1 MAEKKAYAYRDKP
14 EILDRLFG
22 TIGLALIVFMMASLA
37 FFILGR
43 FFLSSKWTVAHWLLF
58 WEVLATVLISRMFL
72 IDDLKKV
79 AGRYSF
85 VFGMVIWVPFALI
98 GGAILGIV
106 TVLMIF
112 VGWFTY
118 KITWDVTDLGEREED
133 EDGLLASVGLK
144 KELNPGNKKVS
155 ESWGDTREESTEF
168 NYEAE
173 EVLAELKDQKPKKA
187 KGGKGRGIWV
197 LYFLFGSIPVFGFGG
212 STQNSD
218 DPNLGKYFLLCL
230 CIYLAS
236 CISLLMTTSFL
247 TIRSDLR
254 RRNLSMPMFTA
265 GFWLLSGLFLLISCF
280 VFASLLPRPQGFLDP
295 IAFVLSKGQDKDQD
309 ASNYAK
315 SSEKSGKGE
324 GNLGEKEGDKGSPKD
339 GNQKAGKSAEDKE
352 SKGASKDSG
361 KGGSDSGKGGS
372 DSGKGGSDS
381 GGKGGGSSKEG
392 SQKSDQAKNNESKSD
407 IRKNDGNQKSSATPN
422 QGPPSSPPPSF
433 NIPGLDKMMAALEV
447 ILKVVFAVGT
457 FLFVLYVVVYKL
469 SYSFGWADDLLD
481 WFRNLFDWMDRS
493 KKKKKQ
499 EDVANAT
506 IADETLPF
514 EEFDNPFDRKDWQKS
529 SLRELTGYTWKAL
542 LAWCKSQN
550 IRIPKGCT
558 PSELEELI
566 SNEMPRIEPAY
577 YAFQQVLLNVQ
588 YSNNNNDP
596 KGIATTQN
604 LWRHMNGESNTAV
617 VKD

>member
-14 EILDRLFG
+14 EVLDQLVG
-22 TIGLALIVFMMASLA
+22 TIGLVLIVFLMVSLT
-37 FFILGR
+37 FFILAR
-43 FFLSSKWTVAHWLLF
+43 FSLSSKWTSSHWLLF
-58 WEVLATVLISRMFL
+58 WEVFATVLISRMFL

-85 VFGMVIWVPFALI
+85 VFGMVIWVPFALL
-98 GGAILGIV
+98 GEVEILGIV
-106 TVLMIF
+106 TALMIF

-168 NYEAE
+168 NHEAE
-173 EVLAELKDQKPKKA
+173 EVLAELAKEKPKKV
-187 KGGKGRGIWV
+187 KGGKGRGVWV
-197 LYFLFGSIPVFGFGG
+197 LYFLFGSIPVFGLGG
-212 STQNSD
+212 STQNST
-218 DPNLGKYFLLCL
+218 DPNLGKYFLVCL

-236 CISLLMTTSFL
+236 CISLLMSTSFL

-254 RRNLSMPMFTA
+254 RRNLSMPLFTA
-265 GFWLLSGLFLLISCF
+265 GAWLFSGLFLLISCF
-280 VFASLLPRPQGFLDP
+280 VFASMLPRPQGFLDP
-295 IAFVLSKGQDKDQD
+295 IALVLSKGQDKDQDKDQD

-324 GNLGEKEGDKGSPKD
+324 GKPGEKEGDKGSPKD
-339 GNQKAGKSAEDKE
+339 GNQKAGKPAEDKE
-352 SKGASKDSG
+352 NKGASKESG
-361 KGGSDSGKGGS
+361 KGSGDSGEK
-372 DSGKGGSDS
+372 
-381 GGKGGGSSKEG
+381 GSSKEG
-392 SQKSDQAKNNESKSD
+392 YQKSDQAKNNESKSD
-407 IRKNDGNQKSSATPN
+407 SRKNDGNQKSNSTPN
-422 QGPPSSPPPSF
+422 QETPPSPAPSF

-499 EDVANAT
+499 EDVADAS

-514 EEFDNPFDRKDWQKS
+514 EEFDNPFDRKDWQKA

-550 IRIPKGCT
+550 INIPRGCT
-558 PSELEELI
+558 PSELEEII

-588 YSNNNNDP
+588 YSNNNDDP
-596 KGIATTQN
+596 KGVATTQK
-604 LWRHMNGESNTAV
+604 LWRHMNGESDSAL

>member
-14 EILDRLFG
+14 EVLDQLVS
-22 TIGLALIVFMMASLA
+22 TIGLVLIVFLMVSLS

-43 FFLSSKWTVAHWLLF
+43 FSLSSKWTVAHWLLF

-85 VFGMVIWVPFALI
+85 VFGMVIWVPFALL
-98 GGAILGIV
+98 GEVEILGIV
-106 TVLMIF
+106 TALMIF

-133 EDGLLASVGLK
+133 EDGLLASVGFK

-173 EVLAELKDQKPKKA
+173 EVLAELAKEKPKKV
-187 KGGKGRGIWV
+187 KGGKGRGVWV
-197 LYFLFGSIPVFGFGG
+197 LYFLFGSIPVFGLGG
-212 STQNSD
+212 STQNST
-218 DPNLGKYFLLCL
+218 DPNLGKYFLVCL

-236 CISLLMTTSFL
+236 CISLLMSTSFL

-254 RRNLSMPMFTA
+254 RRNLSMPLFTA
-265 GFWLLSGLFLLISCF
+265 GFWLFSGLFLLISCF

-295 IAFVLSKGQDKDQD
+295 IALVLSKGQDKDKD

-315 SSEKSGKGE
+315 SSEESGKGD
-324 GNLGEKEGDKGSPKD
+324 GKPGEKEGDKGSPKD
-339 GNQKAGKSAEDKE
+339 GNQKAGKPAEDKE
-352 SKGASKDSG
+352 NKGASKESG
-361 KGGSDSGKGGS
+361 KGGSDSGEK
-372 DSGKGGSDS
+372 
-381 GGKGGGSSKEG
+381 GSSKEG
-392 SQKSDQAKNNESKSD
+392 PQKSDQAKNNESKSD
-407 IRKNDGNQKSSATPN
+407 TRKNDGNLKSNSTPN
-422 QGPPSSPPPSF
+422 QETPPSPPPSF
-433 NIPGLDKMMAALEV
+433 NIPGLDKIMAALEV

-499 EDVANAT
+499 EDVADASIT
-506 IADETLPF
+506 DETLPF

-550 IRIPKGCT
+550 INIPRGCT
-558 PSELEELI
+558 PSELEEII

-588 YSNNNNDP
+588 YSNNNDDP
-596 KGIATTQN
+596 KGVATTQN
-604 LWRHMNGESNTAV
+604 LWRHMNGESNSAI

>member
-14 EILDRLFG
+14 EVLDQLVS
-22 TIGLALIVFMMASLA
+22 TIGLVLIVFLMVSLT
-37 FFILGR
+37 FFILAR
-43 FFLSSKWTVAHWLLF
+43 FFLSSKWTSSHWLLF
-58 WEVLATVLISRMFL
+58 WEVLATVLVSRMFL

-79 AGRYSF
+79 VGGYSF
-85 VFGMVIWVPFALI
+85 VLGMVIWVPFVFM
-98 GGAILGIV
+98 GGEILGIV
-106 TVLMIF
+106 TALMIF

-173 EVLAELKDQKPKKA
+173 EVLAELAKEKPKKV
-187 KGGKGRGIWV
+187 KGGKGRGVWV
-197 LYFLFGSIPVFGFGG
+197 LYFLFGSIPVFGLGG
-212 STQNSD
+212 STQNST
-218 DPNLGKYFLLCL
+218 DPNLGKYFLVCL

-236 CISLLMTTSFL
+236 CISLLMSTSFL

-254 RRNLSMPMFTA
+254 RRNLSMPLFTA
-265 GFWLLSGLFLLISCF
+265 GAWLFSGLFLLISCF

-295 IAFVLSKGQDKDQD
+295 IALVLSKGQDKDQD

-324 GNLGEKEGDKGSPKD
+324 GKQGEKEGDKGSPKD
-339 GNQKAGKSAEDKE
+339 GNQKAGKPAEDKE
-352 SKGASKDSG
+352 NKGASKESG
-361 KGGSDSGKGGS
+361 KGGGDSGEK
-372 DSGKGGSDS
+372 
-381 GGKGGGSSKEG
+381 GSSKEG

-407 IRKNDGNQKSSATPN
+407 SRKNDGNQKSSATPN
-422 QGPPSSPPPSF
+422 QEAPPLPPPSF

-447 ILKVVFAVGT
+447 ILKVVFTVGT

-499 EDVANAT
+499 EDVADAS

-514 EEFDNPFDRKDWQKS
+514 EEFDNPFDRKDWQKA

-550 IRIPKGCT
+550 INIPRGCT
-558 PSELEELI
+558 PSELEEII
-566 SNEMPRIEPAY
+566 SNEMPRIEPTY

-588 YSNNNNDP
+588 YSNNNDDP
-596 KGIATTQN
+596 KGVATTQK
-604 LWRHMNGESNTAV
+604 LWRHMNGESDSAL

>member
-22 TIGLALIVFMMASLA
+22 TIGLVLICTLMVSLS

-43 FFLSSKWTVAHWLLF
+43 ISLSSKWTSLHWLLF
-58 WEVLATVLISRMFL
+58 WDVFATVLVSRMFL

-85 VFGMVIWVPFALI
+85 VVGMLIWFSLSYFGAEGNPIS
-98 GGAILGIV
+98 

-112 VGWFTY
+112 IGWFTY

-144 KELNPGNKKVS
+144 KELNPGNKKAS

-265 GFWLLSGLFLLISCF
+265 GFWLFSGLFLLISCF

-295 IAFVLSKGQDKDQD
+295 IALVLSKNQDKDQD

-315 SSEKSGKGE
+315 SSEKSGKGK
-324 GNLGEKEGDKGSPKD
+324 GNPGEKEGDKGSPKD
-339 GNQKAGKSAEDKE
+339 GNQKASKSAEDKE

-361 KGGSDSGKGGS
+361 KGGSDSGE
-372 DSGKGGSDS
+372 
-381 GGKGGGSSKEG
+381 KGGGSSKDG

-407 IRKNDGNQKSSATPN
+407 TQKNDGNQKSSATAN

-469 SYSFGWADDLLD
+469 SYSFGWAEDLLD

-499 EDVANAT
+499 EDVADAT

-617 VKD
+617 IKD

>member
-14 EILDRLFG
+14 EVLDQLVS
-22 TIGLALIVFMMASLA
+22 TIGLVLIVFLMVSLT
-37 FFILGR
+37 FFILAR
-43 FFLSSKWTVAHWLLF
+43 FSLSSKWTSSHWLLF
-58 WEVLATVLISRMFL
+58 WEVVATVLVSRMFL
-72 IDDLKKV
+72 IDDLKRV
-79 AGRYSF
+79 VGGYSF
-85 VFGMVIWVPFALI
+85 VLGMVIWVPFALI
-98 GGAILGIV
+98 GEVQILGIV
-106 TVLMIF
+106 TILMIF

-173 EVLAELKDQKPKKA
+173 EVLAELATEKPKKV
-187 KGGKGRGIWV
+187 KGGKGRGVWV
-197 LYFLFGSIPVFGFGG
+197 LYFLFGSIPIFGLGG
-212 STQNSD
+212 STQNST
-218 DPNLGKYFLLCL
+218 DPNLGKYFLICL

-236 CISLLMTTSFL
+236 CISLLMSTSFL

-254 RRNLSMPMFTA
+254 RRNLSMPLFTA
-265 GFWLLSGLFLLISCF
+265 GFWLFSGLFLLISCF

-295 IAFVLSKGQDKDQD
+295 IALVLSKGQDKDQD
-309 ASNYAK
+309 ASSYAK

-324 GNLGEKEGDKGSPKD
+324 ENPGEKEGNKGSPKD
-339 GNQKAGKSAEDKE
+339 GNQKAVKSAEDKE
-352 SKGASKDSG
+352 NKGVSKESE
-361 KGGSDSGKGGS
+361 KGGSDSGEK
-372 DSGKGGSDS
+372 
-381 GGKGGGSSKEG
+381 GSSKAG
-392 SQKSDQAKNNESKSD
+392 AQKSAQAKNNESKSD
-407 IRKNDGNQKSSATPN
+407 ANKSGGNQKSNSTPN
-422 QGPPSSPPPSF
+422 QETPASPPPSF
-433 NIPGLDKMMAALEV
+433 NIPGLDKLMAALEV

-469 SYSFGWADDLLD
+469 SFSFGWADDLLD
-481 WFRNLFDWMDRS
+481 WFRNLFDWLDRS

-499 EDVANAT
+499 EVIADASF
-506 IADETLPF
+506 ADETLPF

-529 SLRELTGYTWKAL
+529 NLRELTGYTWKAL

-550 IRIPKGCT
+550 ISIPRGCT
-558 PSELEELI
+558 PSELEEII

-588 YSNNNNDP
+588 YSNNNDDP

-604 LWRHMNGESNTAV
+604 LWRHMNGELNSAI

>member
-1 MAEKKAYAYRDKP
+1 MAEKKAYAYRDKL
-14 EILDRLFG
+14 EVLDQLVG
-22 TIGLALIVFMMASLA
+22 TIGLVLIVFLMVSLT
-37 FFILGR
+37 
-43 FFLSSKWTVAHWLLF
+43 FFLLARFSLSSEWTSSHWILF
-58 WEVLATVLISRMFL
+58 WEVLATVLVSRMFL
-72 IDDLKKV
+72 IDDLKEV
-79 AGRYSF
+79 VGGYSF
-85 VFGMVIWVPFALI
+85 VLGMVIWVPFSLM
-98 GGAILGIV
+98 GGEILGIV

-173 EVLAELKDQKPKKA
+173 EVLAELATKKPKKV
-187 KGGKGRGIWV
+187 KGGKGRGVWV
-197 LYFLFGSIPVFGFGG
+197 LYFLFGSIPVFGLGG
-212 STQNSD
+212 STQNST
-218 DPNLGKYFLLCL
+218 DPNLGKYFLVCL

-236 CISLLMTTSFL
+236 CISLLMSTSFL

-254 RRNLSMPMFTA
+254 RRNLSMPLFTA
-265 GFWLLSGLFLLISCF
+265 GFWLFSGLFLLISCF

-295 IAFVLSKGQDKDQD
+295 IALVLSKGQDKDQD

-315 SSEKSGKGE
+315 SSEKSGKGD
-324 GNLGEKEGDKGSPKD
+324 GNPGEKEGDKGSPKD
-339 GNQKAGKSAEDKE
+339 GNQKAGKPTEDKDN
-352 SKGASKDSG
+352 KGASKESG
-361 KGGSDSGKGGS
+361 KGESDSGE
-372 DSGKGGSDS
+372 
-381 GGKGGGSSKEG
+381 KGGGSSKEG
-392 SQKSDQAKNNESKSD
+392 AQKSGQSKNNKGKSD
-407 IRKNDGNQKSSATPN
+407 TRKSDGNQKSNSTSN
-422 QGPPSSPPPSF
+422 QEPPASPPSSF

-469 SYSFGWADDLLD
+469 SFSFGWADNLLD
-481 WFRNLFDWMDRS
+481 WFRNLFDWLDRS

-499 EDVANAT
+499 EDIAEASV
-506 IADETLPF
+506 ADETLPF
-514 EEFDNPFDRKDWQKS
+514 ENFDNPFDRKDWQKS

-550 IRIPKGCT
+550 ISIPRGCT
-558 PSELEELI
+558 PSELEEII

-588 YSNNNNDP
+588 YSNNNDDP
-596 KGIATTQN
+596 KGVATTQN
-604 LWRHMNGESNTAV
+604 LWHHMNGESNAAAG
-617 VKD
+617 KD

>member
-14 EILDRLFG
+14 EVLDQLVG
-22 TIGLALIVFMMASLA
+22 TIGLVLIVFLMVSLT
-37 FFILGR
+37 FFILAR
-43 FFLSSKWTVAHWLLF
+43 FFLSSKWTSSHWLLF
-58 WEVLATVLISRMFL
+58 WEVLATVLVSRMFL

-79 AGRYSF
+79 VGGYSF
-85 VFGMVIWVPFALI
+85 VLGMVIWVPFVFM
-98 GGAILGIV
+98 GGEILGIV
-106 TVLMIF
+106 TALMIF

-173 EVLAELKDQKPKKA
+173 EVLAELAKEKPKKV
-187 KGGKGRGIWV
+187 KGGKGRGVWV
-197 LYFLFGSIPVFGFGG
+197 LYFLFGSIPVFGLGG
-212 STQNSD
+212 STQNST
-218 DPNLGKYFLLCL
+218 DPNLGKYFLVCL

-236 CISLLMTTSFL
+236 CISLLMSTSFL

-254 RRNLSMPMFTA
+254 RRNLSMPLFTA
-265 GFWLLSGLFLLISCF
+265 GAWLFSGLFLLISCF

-295 IAFVLSKGQDKDQD
+295 IALVLSKGQDKDQD

-324 GNLGEKEGDKGSPKD
+324 GKQGEKEGDKGSPKD
-339 GNQKAGKSAEDKE
+339 GNQKAGKPAEDKE
-352 SKGASKDSG
+352 NKGASKESG
-361 KGGSDSGKGGS
+361 KGGGDSGEK
-372 DSGKGGSDS
+372 
-381 GGKGGGSSKEG
+381 GSSKEG

-407 IRKNDGNQKSSATPN
+407 SRKNDGNQKSSATPN
-422 QGPPSSPPPSF
+422 QEAPPSPPPSF

-447 ILKVVFAVGT
+447 ILKVVFTVGT

-499 EDVANAT
+499 EDVADAS

-514 EEFDNPFDRKDWQKS
+514 EEFDNPFDRKDWQKA

-550 IRIPKGCT
+550 INIPRGCT
-558 PSELEELI
+558 PSELEEII

-588 YSNNNNDP
+588 YSNNNDDP
-596 KGIATTQN
+596 KGVATTQK
-604 LWRHMNGESNTAV
+604 LWRHMNGESDSAL

>member
-22 TIGLALIVFMMASLA
+22 TIGLVLICTLMVSLS

-43 FFLSSKWTVAHWLLF
+43 IYLSSKWTSLHWLLF
-58 WEVLATVLISRMFL
+58 WDVFATVLVSRMFL

-85 VFGMVIWVPFALI
+85 VVGMLIWFSLSYFGAEGNPIS
-98 GGAILGIV
+98 

-112 VGWFTY
+112 IGWFTY

-187 KGGKGRGIWV
+187 KCGKGRGIWV

-265 GFWLLSGLFLLISCF
+265 GFWLFSGLFLLISCF

-295 IAFVLSKGQDKDQD
+295 IALVLSKNQDKDLN

-315 SSEKSGKGE
+315 SSEKSGKGK
-324 GNLGEKEGDKGSPKD
+324 GNPGEKEGDKGSPKD
-339 GNQKAGKSAEDKE
+339 GNQKASKSAEDKE

-361 KGGSDSGKGGS
+361 KGGSESGE
-372 DSGKGGSDS
+372 
-381 GGKGGGSSKEG
+381 KGGGSSKDG

-407 IRKNDGNQKSSATPN
+407 TQKNDGNQKSSATAN

-433 NIPGLDKMMAALEV
+433 NIPGLDKMMAVLEV
-447 ILKVVFAVGT
+447 ILKIVFAVGT

-469 SYSFGWADDLLD
+469 SYSFGWAEDLLD

-493 KKKKKQ
+493 QKKKKQ
-499 EDVANAT
+499 EDVADAT

-617 VKD
+617 IKD

>member
-14 EILDRLFG
+14 EVLDQLVG
-22 TIGLALIVFMMASLA
+22 TIGLVLIVFLMVSLT
-37 FFILGR
+37 FFILAR
-43 FFLSSKWTVAHWLLF
+43 FSLSSKWTSSHWLLF
-58 WEVLATVLISRMFL
+58 WEVFATVLISRMFL

-79 AGRYSF
+79 VGGYSF
-85 VFGMVIWVPFALI
+85 VLGMVIWVPFVFM
-98 GGAILGIV
+98 GGEILGIV
-106 TVLMIF
+106 TALMIF

-173 EVLAELKDQKPKKA
+173 EVLAELAKEKPKKV
-187 KGGKGRGIWV
+187 KGGKGRGVWV
-197 LYFLFGSIPVFGFGG
+197 LYFLFGSIPVFGLGG
-212 STQNSD
+212 STQNST
-218 DPNLGKYFLLCL
+218 DPNLGKYFLVCL

-236 CISLLMTTSFL
+236 CISLLMSTSFL

-254 RRNLSMPMFTA
+254 RRNLSMPLFTA
-265 GFWLLSGLFLLISCF
+265 GAWLFSGLFLLISCF

-295 IAFVLSKGQDKDQD
+295 IALVLSKGQDKDQD

-324 GNLGEKEGDKGSPKD
+324 GKQGEKEGDKGSPKD
-339 GNQKAGKSAEDKE
+339 GNQKAGKPAEDKE
-352 SKGASKDSG
+352 NKGASKESG
-361 KGGSDSGKGGS
+361 KGGGDSGEK
-372 DSGKGGSDS
+372 
-381 GGKGGGSSKEG
+381 GSSKEG

-407 IRKNDGNQKSSATPN
+407 SRKNDGNQKSNSTPN
-422 QGPPSSPPPSF
+422 QETPPSPPPSF

-447 ILKVVFAVGT
+447 ILKVVFTVGT

-499 EDVANAT
+499 EDVADAS

-514 EEFDNPFDRKDWQKS
+514 EEFDNPFDRKDWQKA

-550 IRIPKGCT
+550 INIPRGCT
-558 PSELEELI
+558 PSELEEII
-566 SNEMPRIEPAY
+566 SNEMPRIEPTY

-588 YSNNNNDP
+588 YSNNNDDP
-596 KGIATTQN
+596 KGVATTQK
-604 LWRHMNGESNTAV
+604 LWRHMNGESDSAL

>member
-14 EILDRLFG
+14 EVLDQLVS
-22 TIGLALIVFMMASLA
+22 TIGLVLIVFLMVSLS
-37 FFILGR
+37 FFILAR
-43 FFLSSKWTVAHWLLF
+43 FSLSSKWTVAHWLLF

-85 VFGMVIWVPFALI
+85 VFGMVIWVPFALL
-98 GGAILGIV
+98 GEVEILGIV
-106 TVLMIF
+106 TALMIF
-112 VGWFTY
+112 IGWFTY

-168 NYEAE
+168 NHEAE
-173 EVLAELKDQKPKKA
+173 EVLAELAKEKPKKV
-187 KGGKGRGIWV
+187 KGGKGRGVWV
-197 LYFLFGSIPVFGFGG
+197 LYFLFGSIPVFGLGG
-212 STQNSD
+212 STQNST
-218 DPNLGKYFLLCL
+218 DPNLGKYFLICL

-236 CISLLMTTSFL
+236 CISLLMSTSFL

-254 RRNLSMPMFTA
+254 RRNLSMPLFTA
-265 GFWLLSGLFLLISCF
+265 GAWLFSGLFLLISCF

-295 IAFVLSKGQDKDQD
+295 IALVLSKGQDKDQDKDQDQDQDQD

-315 SSEKSGKGE
+315 SSEKSGKAE
-324 GNLGEKEGDKGSPKD
+324 GKPGEKEGDKGSPKD
-339 GNQKAGKSAEDKE
+339 GNQKAGKPAEDKE
-352 SKGASKDSG
+352 NKGASKESG
-361 KGGSDSGKGGS
+361 KGGGDSGEK
-372 DSGKGGSDS
+372 
-381 GGKGGGSSKEG
+381 GSSKEG

-407 IRKNDGNQKSSATPN
+407 SRKNDGNQKSSATPN
-422 QGPPSSPPPSF
+422 QEAPPSPPPSF

-499 EDVANAT
+499 EDVADAS

-514 EEFDNPFDRKDWQKS
+514 EEFDNPFDRKDWQKA

-550 IRIPKGCT
+550 INIPRGCT
-558 PSELEELI
+558 PSELEEII

-588 YSNNNNDP
+588 YSNNNDDP
-596 KGIATTQN
+596 KGVATTQK
-604 LWRHMNGESNTAV
+604 LWHHMNGESDSAL

>member
-1 MAEKKAYAYRDKP
+1 
-14 EILDRLFG
+14 
-22 TIGLALIVFMMASLA
+22 LA
-37 FFILGR
+37 R
-43 FFLSSKWTVAHWLLF
+43 FSLSSKWTSSHWLLF
-58 WEVLATVLISRMFL
+58 WEVFATVLISRMFL

-85 VFGMVIWVPFALI
+85 VFGMVIWVPFALL
-98 GGAILGIV
+98 GEVEILGIV
-106 TVLMIF
+106 TALMIF

-173 EVLAELKDQKPKKA
+173 EVLAELAKEKPKKV
-187 KGGKGRGIWV
+187 KGGKGRGVWV
-197 LYFLFGSIPVFGFGG
+197 LYFLFGSIPVFGLGG
-212 STQNSD
+212 STQNST
-218 DPNLGKYFLLCL
+218 DPNLGKYFLVCL

-236 CISLLMTTSFL
+236 CISLLMSTSFL

-254 RRNLSMPMFTA
+254 RRNLSMPLFTA
-265 GFWLLSGLFLLISCF
+265 GAWLFSGLFLLISCF

-295 IAFVLSKGQDKDQD
+295 IALVLSKGQDKDEDKDQD

-324 GNLGEKEGDKGSPKD
+324 GKPGEKEGDKGSPKD
-339 GNQKAGKSAEDKE
+339 GNQKAGKPAEDKE
-352 SKGASKDSG
+352 NKGASKESG
-361 KGGSDSGKGGS
+361 KGGGDSGEK
-372 DSGKGGSDS
+372 
-381 GGKGGGSSKEG
+381 GSSKEG

-407 IRKNDGNQKSSATPN
+407 SRKNDGNQKSNSTSN
-422 QGPPSSPPPSF
+422 QETPPSPAPSF
-433 NIPGLDKMMAALEV
+433 NIPGLDKIMAALEV

-499 EDVANAT
+499 EDVADAS

-514 EEFDNPFDRKDWQKS
+514 EEFDNPFDRKDWQKA

-550 IRIPKGCT
+550 INIPRGCT
-558 PSELEELI
+558 PSELEEII

-588 YSNNNNDP
+588 YSNNNDDP
-596 KGIATTQN
+596 KGVATTQK
-604 LWRHMNGESNTAV
+604 LWRHMNGESDSAL

>member
-22 TIGLALIVFMMASLA
+22 TIGLALIVFLMVSLT
-37 FFILGR
+37 FFILAR
-43 FFLSSKWTVAHWLLF
+43 FSLSSKWTSSHWLLF
-58 WEVLATVLISRMFL
+58 WEVLATVLVSRMFL

-79 AGRYSF
+79 VGGYSF
-85 VFGMVIWVPFALI
+85 VLGMLIWVPFALM
-98 GGAILGIV
+98 GGTILGIV

-254 RRNLSMPMFTA
+254 RRNLSMPLFTA
-265 GFWLLSGLFLLISCF
+265 GFWLFSGLFLLIFCF

-295 IAFVLSKGQDKDQD
+295 IAFVLSKGQDKDQE
-309 ASNYAK
+309 ANNYAK

-324 GNLGEKEGDKGSPKD
+324 GNPGEKEGDKGAPKD

-372 DSGKGGSDS
+372 DSGKGGNDS
-381 GGKGGGSSKEG
+381 GEKGGGSSKDG

-407 IRKNDGNQKSSATPN
+407 TRKNDGNQKSSATPN

>member
-14 EILDRLFG
+14 EVLDQLVS
-22 TIGLALIVFMMASLA
+22 TIGLVLIVFLMVSLS
-37 FFILGR
+37 FFILAR
-43 FFLSSKWTVAHWLLF
+43 FSLSSKWTVAHWLLF

-85 VFGMVIWVPFALI
+85 VFGMVIWVPFALL
-98 GGAILGIV
+98 GEVEILGIV
-106 TVLMIF
+106 TALMIF
-112 VGWFTY
+112 IGWFTY

-173 EVLAELKDQKPKKA
+173 EVLAELAKEKPKKV
-187 KGGKGRGIWV
+187 KGGKGRGVWV
-197 LYFLFGSIPVFGFGG
+197 LYFLFGSIPVFGLGG
-212 STQNSD
+212 STQNST
-218 DPNLGKYFLLCL
+218 DPNLGKYFLICL

-236 CISLLMTTSFL
+236 CISLLMSTSFL

-254 RRNLSMPMFTA
+254 RRNLSMPLFTA
-265 GFWLLSGLFLLISCF
+265 GAWLFSGLFLLISCF

-295 IAFVLSKGQDKDQD
+295 IALVLSKGQDKDQDKDQD

-324 GNLGEKEGDKGSPKD
+324 GKPGEKEGDKGSPKD
-339 GNQKAGKSAEDKE
+339 GNQKAGKPAEDKE
-352 SKGASKDSG
+352 NKGASKESG
-361 KGGSDSGKGGS
+361 KGGGDSGEK
-372 DSGKGGSDS
+372 
-381 GGKGGGSSKEG
+381 GSSKEG

-407 IRKNDGNQKSSATPN
+407 SRKNDGNQKSSATPN
-422 QGPPSSPPPSF
+422 QEAPPSPPPSF

-499 EDVANAT
+499 EDVADAS

-514 EEFDNPFDRKDWQKS
+514 EEFDNPFDRKDWQKA

-550 IRIPKGCT
+550 INIPRGCT
-558 PSELEELI
+558 PSELEEII

-588 YSNNNNDP
+588 YSNNNDDP
-596 KGIATTQN
+596 KGVATTQK
-604 LWRHMNGESNTAV
+604 LWRHMNGESDSAL

>member
-22 TIGLALIVFMMASLA
+22 TIGLALIVFLMVSLT
-37 FFILGR
+37 FFILAR
-43 FFLSSKWTVAHWLLF
+43 FSLSSQWTSSHWLLF
-58 WEVLATVLISRMFL
+58 WEVLATVLVSRMFL

-79 AGRYSF
+79 VGGYSF
-85 VFGMVIWVPFALI
+85 VLGMLIWVPFALM

-265 GFWLLSGLFLLISCF
+265 GFWLFSGLFLLIFCF

-315 SSEKSGKGE
+315 SSDKSGKGE
-324 GNLGEKEGDKGSPKD
+324 GNPGEKEGDKGSPKD
-339 GNQKAGKSAEDKE
+339 GNQKSNQSPQDKENKGKSKE
-352 SKGASKDSG
+352 SG
-361 KGGSDSGKGGS
+361 KGE
-372 DSGKGGSDS
+372 SDS
-381 GGKGGGSSKEG
+381 GGKGGGKSSSKEG
-392 SQKSDQAKNNESKSD
+392 TPKSDQGKNSESKSD
-407 IRKNDGNQKSSATPN
+407 ANQKSNSTPN
-422 QGPPSSPPPSF
+422 QEPPSSPPPSF

-514 EEFDNPFDRKDWQKS
+514 EEFENPFDRKDWQKS

-542 LAWCKSQN
+542 LAWCKAQN
-550 IRIPKGCT
+550 ISIPNGCT
-558 PSELEELI
+558 PSDLEDII
-566 SNEMPRIEPAY
+566 SNQLPRIEPAY
-577 YAFQQVLLNVQ
+577 FAFKQVLLNVQ
-588 YSNNNNDP
+588 YSNNSNDP
-596 KGIATTQN
+596 KGVATTQN
-604 LWRHMNGESNTAV
+604 LWRHMDG
-617 VKD
+617 

>member
-14 EILDRLFG
+14 EVLDQLVS
-22 TIGLALIVFMMASLA
+22 TIGLVLIVFLMVSLT
-37 FFILGR
+37 FFILAR
-43 FFLSSKWTVAHWLLF
+43 FFLSSKWTSSHWLLF
-58 WEVLATVLISRMFL
+58 WEVFATVLISRMFL

-79 AGRYSF
+79 VGGYSF
-85 VFGMVIWVPFALI
+85 VLGMVIWVPFVFM
-98 GGAILGIV
+98 GGEILGIV
-106 TVLMIF
+106 TALMIF

-173 EVLAELKDQKPKKA
+173 EVLAELAKEKPKKV
-187 KGGKGRGIWV
+187 KGGKGRGVWV
-197 LYFLFGSIPVFGFGG
+197 LYFLFGSIPVFGLGG
-212 STQNSD
+212 STQNST
-218 DPNLGKYFLLCL
+218 DPNLGKYFLVCL

-236 CISLLMTTSFL
+236 CISLLMSTSFL

-254 RRNLSMPMFTA
+254 RRNLSMPLFTA
-265 GFWLLSGLFLLISCF
+265 GAWLFSGLFLLISCF

-295 IAFVLSKGQDKDQD
+295 IALVLSKGQDKDQD

-324 GNLGEKEGDKGSPKD
+324 GKQGEKEGDKGSPKD
-339 GNQKAGKSAEDKE
+339 GNQKAGKPAEDKE
-352 SKGASKDSG
+352 NKGASKESG
-361 KGGSDSGKGGS
+361 KGGGDSGEK
-372 DSGKGGSDS
+372 
-381 GGKGGGSSKEG
+381 GSSKEG

-407 IRKNDGNQKSSATPN
+407 SRKNDGNQKSNSTPN
-422 QGPPSSPPPSF
+422 QETPPSPPPSF

-447 ILKVVFAVGT
+447 ILKVVFTVGT

-499 EDVANAT
+499 EDVADAS

-514 EEFDNPFDRKDWQKS
+514 EEFDNPFDRKDWQKA

-550 IRIPKGCT
+550 INIPRGCT
-558 PSELEELI
+558 PSELEEII
-566 SNEMPRIEPAY
+566 SNEMPRIEPTY

-588 YSNNNNDP
+588 YSNNNDDP
-596 KGIATTQN
+596 KGVATTQK
-604 LWRHMNGESNTAV
+604 LWRHMNGESDSAL

>member
-14 EILDRLFG
+14 EVLDQLVS
-22 TIGLALIVFMMASLA
+22 TIGLVLIVFLMVSLT
-37 FFILGR
+37 FFILAR
-43 FFLSSKWTVAHWLLF
+43 FSLSSKWTVAHWLLF

-85 VFGMVIWVPFALI
+85 VFGMVIWVPFALL
-98 GGAILGIV
+98 GEVEILGIV
-106 TVLMIF
+106 TALMIF
-112 VGWFTY
+112 IGWFTY

-168 NYEAE
+168 NHEAE
-173 EVLAELKDQKPKKA
+173 EVLAELAKEKPKKV
-187 KGGKGRGIWV
+187 KGGKGRGVWV
-197 LYFLFGSIPVFGFGG
+197 LYFLFGSIPVFGLGG
-212 STQNSD
+212 STQNST
-218 DPNLGKYFLLCL
+218 DPNLGKYFLICL

-236 CISLLMTTSFL
+236 CISLLMSTSFL

-254 RRNLSMPMFTA
+254 RRNLSMPLFTA
-265 GFWLLSGLFLLISCF
+265 GAWLFSGLFLLISCF

-295 IAFVLSKGQDKDQD
+295 IALVLSKGQDKDQDKDQD

-324 GNLGEKEGDKGSPKD
+324 GKPGEKEGDKGSPKD
-339 GNQKAGKSAEDKE
+339 GNQKAGKPAEDKE
-352 SKGASKDSG
+352 NKGASKESG
-361 KGGSDSGKGGS
+361 KGGGDSGEK
-372 DSGKGGSDS
+372 
-381 GGKGGGSSKEG
+381 GSSKEG

-407 IRKNDGNQKSSATPN
+407 SRKNDGNQKSNYTPN
-422 QGPPSSPPPSF
+422 QETPPSPPPSF

-499 EDVANAT
+499 EDVADAS

-514 EEFDNPFDRKDWQKS
+514 EEFDNPFDRKDWQKA

-550 IRIPKGCT
+550 INIPRGCT
-558 PSELEELI
+558 PSELEEII

-588 YSNNNNDP
+588 YSNNNDDP
-596 KGIATTQN
+596 KGVATTQK
-604 LWRHMNGESNTAV
+604 LWRHMNGESDSAL

>member
-14 EILDRLFG
+14 EVLDQLVS
-22 TIGLALIVFMMASLA
+22 TIGLVLIVFLMVSLS
-37 FFILGR
+37 FFILAR
-43 FFLSSKWTVAHWLLF
+43 FSLSSKWTVAHWLLF

-85 VFGMVIWVPFALI
+85 VFGMVIWVPFALL
-98 GGAILGIV
+98 GEVEILGIV
-106 TVLMIF
+106 TALMIF
-112 VGWFTY
+112 IGWFTY

-168 NYEAE
+168 NHEAE
-173 EVLAELKDQKPKKA
+173 EVLAELAKEKPKKV
-187 KGGKGRGIWV
+187 KGGKGRGVWV
-197 LYFLFGSIPVFGFGG
+197 LYFLFGSIPVFGLGG
-212 STQNSD
+212 STQNST
-218 DPNLGKYFLLCL
+218 DPNLGKYFLICL

-236 CISLLMTTSFL
+236 CISLLMSTSFL

-254 RRNLSMPMFTA
+254 RRNLSMPLFTA
-265 GFWLLSGLFLLISCF
+265 GAWLFSGLFLLISCF

-295 IAFVLSKGQDKDQD
+295 IALVLSKGQDKDQD

-324 GNLGEKEGDKGSPKD
+324 GKQGEKEGDKGSPKD
-339 GNQKAGKSAEDKE
+339 GNQKAGKPAEDKE
-352 SKGASKDSG
+352 NKGASKESG
-361 KGGSDSGKGGS
+361 KGGGDSGEK
-372 DSGKGGSDS
+372 
-381 GGKGGGSSKEG
+381 GSSKEG

-407 IRKNDGNQKSSATPN
+407 SRKNDGNQKSNSTPN
-422 QGPPSSPPPSF
+422 QETPPSPPPSF

-447 ILKVVFAVGT
+447 ILKVVFTVGT

-499 EDVANAT
+499 EDVADAS

-514 EEFDNPFDRKDWQKS
+514 EEFDNPFDRKDWQKA

-550 IRIPKGCT
+550 INIPRGCT
-558 PSELEELI
+558 PSELEEII
-566 SNEMPRIEPAY
+566 SNEMPRIEPTY

-588 YSNNNNDP
+588 YSNNNDDP
-596 KGIATTQN
+596 KGVATTQK
-604 LWRHMNGESNTAV
+604 LWRHMNGESDSAL

>member
-14 EILDRLFG
+14 EVLDQLVG
-22 TIGLALIVFMMASLA
+22 TIGLVLIVFLMVSLT
-37 FFILGR
+37 FFILAR
-43 FFLSSKWTVAHWLLF
+43 FSLSSKWTSSHWLLF
-58 WEVLATVLISRMFL
+58 WEVFATVLISRMFL

-79 AGRYSF
+79 VGGYSF
-85 VFGMVIWVPFALI
+85 VLGMVIWVPFVFM
-98 GGAILGIV
+98 GGEILGIV
-106 TVLMIF
+106 TALMIF

-173 EVLAELKDQKPKKA
+173 EVLAELAKEKPKKV
-187 KGGKGRGIWV
+187 KGGKGRGVWV
-197 LYFLFGSIPVFGFGG
+197 LYFLFGSIPVFGLGG
-212 STQNSD
+212 STQNST
-218 DPNLGKYFLLCL
+218 DPNLGKYFLVCL

-236 CISLLMTTSFL
+236 CISLLMSTSFL

-254 RRNLSMPMFTA
+254 RRNLSMPLFTA
-265 GFWLLSGLFLLISCF
+265 GAWLFSGLFLLISCF

-295 IAFVLSKGQDKDQD
+295 IALVLSKGQDKDQD

-324 GNLGEKEGDKGSPKD
+324 GKPGEKEGDKGSPKD
-339 GNQKAGKSAEDKE
+339 GNQKAGKPAEDKE
-352 SKGASKDSG
+352 NKGASKESG
-361 KGGSDSGKGGS
+361 KGGGDSGEK
-372 DSGKGGSDS
+372 
-381 GGKGGGSSKEG
+381 GSSKEG

-407 IRKNDGNQKSSATPN
+407 SRKNDGNQKSNSTPN
-422 QGPPSSPPPSF
+422 QETPPSPPPSF

-447 ILKVVFAVGT
+447 ILKVVFTVGT

-499 EDVANAT
+499 EDVADAS

-514 EEFDNPFDRKDWQKS
+514 EEFDNPFDRKDWQKA

-550 IRIPKGCT
+550 INIPRGCT
-558 PSELEELI
+558 PSELEEII
-566 SNEMPRIEPAY
+566 SNEMPRIEPTY

-588 YSNNNNDP
+588 YSNNNDDP
-596 KGIATTQN
+596 KGVATTQK
-604 LWRHMNGESNTAV
+604 LWRHMNGESDSAL

>member
-14 EILDRLFG
+14 EVLDQLVS
-22 TIGLALIVFMMASLA
+22 TIGLVLIVFLMVSLS
-37 FFILGR
+37 FFILAR
-43 FFLSSKWTVAHWLLF
+43 FSLSSKWTVAHWLLF

-85 VFGMVIWVPFALI
+85 VFGMVIWVPFALL
-98 GGAILGIV
+98 GEVEILGIV
-106 TVLMIF
+106 TALMIF
-112 VGWFTY
+112 IGWFTY

-173 EVLAELKDQKPKKA
+173 EVLAELAKEKPKKV
-187 KGGKGRGIWV
+187 KGGKGRGVWV
-197 LYFLFGSIPVFGFGG
+197 LYFLFGSIPVFGLGG
-212 STQNSD
+212 STQNST
-218 DPNLGKYFLLCL
+218 DPNLGKYFLVCL

-236 CISLLMTTSFL
+236 CISLLMSTSFL

-254 RRNLSMPMFTA
+254 RRNLSMPLFTA
-265 GFWLLSGLFLLISCF
+265 GAWLFSGLFLLISCF

-295 IAFVLSKGQDKDQD
+295 IALVLSKGQDKDQDKDQD

-324 GNLGEKEGDKGSPKD
+324 GKPGEKEGDKGSPKD
-339 GNQKAGKSAEDKE
+339 GNQKAGKPAEDKE
-352 SKGASKDSG
+352 NKGASKESG
-361 KGGSDSGKGGS
+361 KGGGDSGEK
-372 DSGKGGSDS
+372 
-381 GGKGGGSSKEG
+381 GSSKEG

-407 IRKNDGNQKSSATPN
+407 SRKSDANQKSNSTPN
-422 QGPPSSPPPSF
+422 QEPPSSPPPSF
-433 NIPGLDKMMAALEV
+433 NIPGLDKIMAALEV

-542 LAWCKSQN
+542 LAWCKAQN
-550 IRIPKGCT
+550 ISIPNGCT
-558 PSELEELI
+558 PSDLEDII
-566 SNEMPRIEPAY
+566 SNQLPRIEPAY
-577 YAFQQVLLNVQ
+577 FAFKQVLLNVQ
-588 YSNNNNDP
+588 YSNNSNDP
-596 KGIATTQN
+596 KGVATTQN
-604 LWRHMNGESNTAV
+604 LWRHMDG
-617 VKD
+617 

>member
-14 EILDRLFG
+14 EVLDQLVS
-22 TIGLALIVFMMASLA
+22 TIGLVLIVFLMVSLS
-37 FFILGR
+37 FFILAR
-43 FFLSSKWTVAHWLLF
+43 FSLSSKWTVAHWLLF

-85 VFGMVIWVPFALI
+85 VFGMVIWVPFALL
-98 GGAILGIV
+98 GEVEILGIV
-106 TVLMIF
+106 TALMIF
-112 VGWFTY
+112 IGWFTY

-168 NYEAE
+168 NHEAE
-173 EVLAELKDQKPKKA
+173 EVLAELAKEKPKKV
-187 KGGKGRGIWV
+187 KGGKGRGVWV
-197 LYFLFGSIPVFGFGG
+197 LYFLFGSIPVFGLGG
-212 STQNSD
+212 STQNST
-218 DPNLGKYFLLCL
+218 DPNLGKYFLICL

-236 CISLLMTTSFL
+236 CISLLMSTSFL

-254 RRNLSMPMFTA
+254 RRNLSMPLFTA
-265 GFWLLSGLFLLISCF
+265 GAWLFSGLFLLISCF

-295 IAFVLSKGQDKDQD
+295 IALVLSKGQDKDQDKDQD

-315 SSEKSGKGE
+315 SSEKSGKAE
-324 GNLGEKEGDKGSPKD
+324 GKPGEKEGDKGSPKD
-339 GNQKAGKSAEDKE
+339 GNQKAGKPAEDKE
-352 SKGASKDSG
+352 NKGASKESG
-361 KGGSDSGKGGS
+361 KGGGDSGEK
-372 DSGKGGSDS
+372 
-381 GGKGGGSSKEG
+381 GSSKEG

-407 IRKNDGNQKSSATPN
+407 SRKNDGNQKSSATPN
-422 QGPPSSPPPSF
+422 QEAPPSPPPSF

-499 EDVANAT
+499 EDVADAS

-514 EEFDNPFDRKDWQKS
+514 EEFDNPFDRKDWQKA

-550 IRIPKGCT
+550 INIPRGCT
-558 PSELEELI
+558 PSELEEII

-588 YSNNNNDP
+588 YSNNNDDP
-596 KGIATTQN
+596 KGVATTQK
-604 LWRHMNGESNTAV
+604 LWRHMNGESDSAL

>member
-1 MAEKKAYAYRDKP
+1 
-14 EILDRLFG
+14 
-22 TIGLALIVFMMASLA
+22 
-37 FFILGR
+37 
-43 FFLSSKWTVAHWLLF
+43 
-58 WEVLATVLISRMFL
+58 MFL

-79 AGRYSF
+79 VGGYSF
-85 VFGMVIWVPFALI
+85 VLGMLIWVPFALM
-98 GGAILGIV
+98 GGVILGIV

-144 KELNPGNKKVS
+144 KELNPGNKNVS

-265 GFWLLSGLFLLISCF
+265 GFWLFSGLFLLIFCF

-315 SSEKSGKGE
+315 SSDKSGKGE
-324 GNLGEKEGDKGSPKD
+324 GNPGEKEGDKGSLKD
-339 GNQKAGKSAEDKE
+339 GNQKSNQSPQDKENKGKSKE
-352 SKGASKDSG
+352 SG
-361 KGGSDSGKGGS
+361 KGE
-372 DSGKGGSDS
+372 SDS
-381 GGKGGGSSKEG
+381 GGKGGGKSSSKEG
-392 SQKSDQAKNNESKSD
+392 TPKSDQGKNSESKSD
-407 IRKNDGNQKSSATPN
+407 ANQKSNSTPN
-422 QGPPSSPPPSF
+422 QEPPSSPPPSF

-514 EEFDNPFDRKDWQKS
+514 EEFENPFDRKDWQKS

-542 LAWCKSQN
+542 LAWCKAQN
-550 IRIPKGCT
+550 ISIPNGCT
-558 PSELEELI
+558 PSDLEDII
-566 SNEMPRIEPAY
+566 SNQLPRIEPAY
-577 YAFQQVLLNVQ
+577 FAFKQVLLNVQ
-588 YSNNNNDP
+588 YSNNSNDP
-596 KGIATTQN
+596 KGVATTQN
-604 LWRHMNGESNTAV
+604 LWRHMDG
-617 VKD
+617 

>member
-14 EILDRLFG
+14 EVLDQLVG
-22 TIGLALIVFMMASLA
+22 TIGLVLIVFLMVSLT
-37 FFILGR
+37 FFILAR
-43 FFLSSKWTVAHWLLF
+43 FSLSSKWTSSHWLLF
-58 WEVLATVLISRMFL
+58 WEVFATVLISRMFL

-85 VFGMVIWVPFALI
+85 VFGMVIWVPFALL
-98 GGAILGIV
+98 GEVEILGIV
-106 TVLMIF
+106 TALMIF

-173 EVLAELKDQKPKKA
+173 EVLAELAKEKPKKV
-187 KGGKGRGIWV
+187 KGGKGRGVWV
-197 LYFLFGSIPVFGFGG
+197 LYFLFGSIPVFGLGG
-212 STQNSD
+212 STQNST
-218 DPNLGKYFLLCL
+218 DPNLGKYFLICL

-236 CISLLMTTSFL
+236 CISLLMSTSFL

-254 RRNLSMPMFTA
+254 RRNLSMPLFTA
-265 GFWLLSGLFLLISCF
+265 GAWLFSGLFLLISCF

-295 IAFVLSKGQDKDQD
+295 IALVLSKGQDKDQDKDQD

-315 SSEKSGKGE
+315 SSEKSGKAE
-324 GNLGEKEGDKGSPKD
+324 GKPGEKEGDKGSPKD
-339 GNQKAGKSAEDKE
+339 GNQKAGKPAEDKE
-352 SKGASKDSG
+352 NKGASKESG
-361 KGGSDSGKGGS
+361 KGGGDSGEK
-372 DSGKGGSDS
+372 
-381 GGKGGGSSKEG
+381 GSSKEG

-407 IRKNDGNQKSSATPN
+407 SRKNDGNQKSNSTSN
-422 QGPPSSPPPSF
+422 QETPPSPAPSF
-433 NIPGLDKMMAALEV
+433 NIPGLDKIMAALEV

-499 EDVANAT
+499 EDVADAS

-514 EEFDNPFDRKDWQKS
+514 EEFDNPFDRKDWQKA

-550 IRIPKGCT
+550 INIPRGCT
-558 PSELEELI
+558 PSELEEII

-588 YSNNNNDP
+588 YSNNNDDP
-596 KGIATTQN
+596 KGVAATQK
-604 LWRHMNGESNTAV
+604 LWRHMNGESDSAL

>member
-1 MAEKKAYAYRDKP
+1 
-14 EILDRLFG
+14 
-22 TIGLALIVFMMASLA
+22 
-37 FFILGR
+37 
-43 FFLSSKWTVAHWLLF
+43 
-58 WEVLATVLISRMFL
+58 MFL

-79 AGRYSF
+79 VGGYSF
-85 VFGMVIWVPFALI
+85 VLGMVIWVPFVFM
-98 GGAILGIV
+98 GGEILGIV
-106 TVLMIF
+106 TALMIF

-173 EVLAELKDQKPKKA
+173 EVLAELAKEKPKKV
-187 KGGKGRGIWV
+187 KGGKGRGVWV
-197 LYFLFGSIPVFGFGG
+197 LYFLFGSIPVFGLGG
-212 STQNSD
+212 STQNST
-218 DPNLGKYFLLCL
+218 DPNLGKYFLVCL

-236 CISLLMTTSFL
+236 CISLLMSTSFL

-254 RRNLSMPMFTA
+254 RRNLSMPLFTA
-265 GFWLLSGLFLLISCF
+265 GAWLFSGLFLLISCF

-295 IAFVLSKGQDKDQD
+295 IALVLSKGQDKDQD

-324 GNLGEKEGDKGSPKD
+324 GKQGEKEGDKGSPKD
-339 GNQKAGKSAEDKE
+339 GNQKAGKPAEDKE
-352 SKGASKDSG
+352 NKGASKESG
-361 KGGSDSGKGGS
+361 KGGGDSGEK
-372 DSGKGGSDS
+372 
-381 GGKGGGSSKEG
+381 GSSKEG

-407 IRKNDGNQKSSATPN
+407 SRKNDGNQKSSATPN
-422 QGPPSSPPPSF
+422 QEAPPLPPPSF

-447 ILKVVFAVGT
+447 ILKVVFTVGT

-499 EDVANAT
+499 EDVADAS

-514 EEFDNPFDRKDWQKS
+514 EEFDNPFDRKDWQKA

-550 IRIPKGCT
+550 INIPRGCT
-558 PSELEELI
+558 PSELEEII

-588 YSNNNNDP
+588 YSNNNDDP
-596 KGIATTQN
+596 KGVATTQK
-604 LWRHMNGESNTAV
+604 LWRHMNGESDSAL

>member
-14 EILDRLFG
+14 EVLDQLVS
-22 TIGLALIVFMMASLA
+22 TIGLVLIVFLMVSLT
-37 FFILGR
+37 FFILAR
-43 FFLSSKWTVAHWLLF
+43 FFLSSKWTSSHWLLF
-58 WEVLATVLISRMFL
+58 WEVLATVLVSRMFL

-79 AGRYSF
+79 VGGYSF
-85 VFGMVIWVPFALI
+85 VLGMVIWVPFVFM
-98 GGAILGIV
+98 GGEILGIV
-106 TVLMIF
+106 TALMIF

-173 EVLAELKDQKPKKA
+173 EVLAELAKEKPKKV
-187 KGGKGRGIWV
+187 KGGKGRGVWV
-197 LYFLFGSIPVFGFGG
+197 LYFLFGSIPVFGLGG
-212 STQNSD
+212 STQNST
-218 DPNLGKYFLLCL
+218 DPNLGKYFLVCL

-236 CISLLMTTSFL
+236 CISLLMSTSFL

-254 RRNLSMPMFTA
+254 RRNLSMPLFTA
-265 GFWLLSGLFLLISCF
+265 GAWLFSGLFLLISCF

-295 IAFVLSKGQDKDQD
+295 IALVLSKGQDKDQD

-324 GNLGEKEGDKGSPKD
+324 GKQGEKEGDKGSPKD
-339 GNQKAGKSAEDKE
+339 GNQKAGKPAEDKE
-352 SKGASKDSG
+352 NKGASKESG
-361 KGGSDSGKGGS
+361 KGGGDSGEK
-372 DSGKGGSDS
+372 
-381 GGKGGGSSKEG
+381 GSSKEG

-407 IRKNDGNQKSSATPN
+407 SRKNDGNQKSNSTPN
-422 QGPPSSPPPSF
+422 QETPPSPPPSF

-447 ILKVVFAVGT
+447 ILKVVFTVGT

-499 EDVANAT
+499 EDVADAS

-514 EEFDNPFDRKDWQKS
+514 EEFDNPFDRKDWQKA

-550 IRIPKGCT
+550 INIPRGCT
-558 PSELEELI
+558 PSELEEII

-588 YSNNNNDP
+588 YSNNNDDP
-596 KGIATTQN
+596 KGVATTQK
-604 LWRHMNGESNTAV
+604 LWRHMNGESDSAL

>member
-14 EILDRLFG
+14 EVLDQLVS
-22 TIGLALIVFMMASLA
+22 TIGLVLIVFLMVSLS
-37 FFILGR
+37 FFILAR
-43 FFLSSKWTVAHWLLF
+43 FSLSSKWTVAHWLLF

-85 VFGMVIWVPFALI
+85 VFGMVIWVPFALL
-98 GGAILGIV
+98 GEVEILGIV
-106 TVLMIF
+106 TALMIF
-112 VGWFTY
+112 IGWFTY

-168 NYEAE
+168 NHEAE
-173 EVLAELKDQKPKKA
+173 EVLAELAKEKPKKV
-187 KGGKGRGIWV
+187 KGGKGRGVWV
-197 LYFLFGSIPVFGFGG
+197 LYFLFGSIPVFGLGG
-212 STQNSD
+212 STQNST
-218 DPNLGKYFLLCL
+218 DPNLGKYFLICL

-236 CISLLMTTSFL
+236 CISLLMSTSFL

-254 RRNLSMPMFTA
+254 RRNLSMPLFTA
-265 GFWLLSGLFLLISCF
+265 GAWLFSGLFLLISCF

-295 IAFVLSKGQDKDQD
+295 IALVLSKGQDKDQDKDQD

-324 GNLGEKEGDKGSPKD
+324 GKPGEKEGDKGSPKD
-339 GNQKAGKSAEDKE
+339 GNQKAGKPAEDKE
-352 SKGASKDSG
+352 NKGASKESG
-361 KGGSDSGKGGS
+361 KGGGDSGEK
-372 DSGKGGSDS
+372 
-381 GGKGGGSSKEG
+381 GSSKEG

-407 IRKNDGNQKSSATPN
+407 SRKNDGNQKSSATPN
-422 QGPPSSPPPSF
+422 QEAPPSPPPSF

-499 EDVANAT
+499 EDVADAS

-514 EEFDNPFDRKDWQKS
+514 EEFDNPFDRKDWQKA

-550 IRIPKGCT
+550 INIPRGCT
-558 PSELEELI
+558 PSELEEII

-588 YSNNNNDP
+588 YSNNNDDP
-596 KGIATTQN
+596 KGVATTQK
-604 LWRHMNGESNTAV
+604 LWRHMNGESDSAL

>member
-14 EILDRLFG
+14 EVLDQLVG
-22 TIGLALIVFMMASLA
+22 TIGLVLIVFLMVSLT
-37 FFILGR
+37 FFILAR
-43 FFLSSKWTVAHWLLF
+43 FSLSSKWTSSHWLLF
-58 WEVLATVLISRMFL
+58 WEVFATVLISRMFL

-85 VFGMVIWVPFALI
+85 VFGMVIWVPFALL
-98 GGAILGIV
+98 GEVEILGIV
-106 TVLMIF
+106 TALMIF

-173 EVLAELKDQKPKKA
+173 EVLAELAKEKPKKV
-187 KGGKGRGIWV
+187 KGGKGRGVWV
-197 LYFLFGSIPVFGFGG
+197 LYFLFGSIPVFGLGG
-212 STQNSD
+212 STQNST
-218 DPNLGKYFLLCL
+218 DPNLGKYFLICL

-236 CISLLMTTSFL
+236 CISLLMSTSFL

-254 RRNLSMPMFTA
+254 RRNLSMPLFTA
-265 GFWLLSGLFLLISCF
+265 GAWLFSGLFLLISCF

-295 IAFVLSKGQDKDQD
+295 IALVLSKGQDKDEDKDQD

-324 GNLGEKEGDKGSPKD
+324 GKPGEKEGDKGSPKD
-339 GNQKAGKSAEDKE
+339 GNQKAGKPAEDKE
-352 SKGASKDSG
+352 NKGASKESG
-361 KGGSDSGKGGS
+361 KGGGDSGEK
-372 DSGKGGSDS
+372 
-381 GGKGGGSSKEG
+381 GSSKEG

-407 IRKNDGNQKSSATPN
+407 SRKNDGNQKSNSTPN
-422 QGPPSSPPPSF
+422 QETPPSPAPSF
-433 NIPGLDKMMAALEV
+433 NIPGLDKIMAALEV

-499 EDVANAT
+499 EDVADAS

-514 EEFDNPFDRKDWQKS
+514 EEFDNPFDRKDWQKA

-550 IRIPKGCT
+550 INIPRGCT
-558 PSELEELI
+558 PSELEEII

-588 YSNNNNDP
+588 YSNNNDDP
-596 KGIATTQN
+596 KGVATTQK
-604 LWRHMNGESNTAV
+604 LWRHMNGESDSAL

>member
-14 EILDRLFG
+14 EVLDQLVS
-22 TIGLALIVFMMASLA
+22 TIGLVLIVFLMVSLS
-37 FFILGR
+37 FFILAR
-43 FFLSSKWTVAHWLLF
+43 FSLSSKWTVAHWLLF

-85 VFGMVIWVPFALI
+85 VFGMVIWVPFALL
-98 GGAILGIV
+98 GEVEILGIV
-106 TVLMIF
+106 TALMIF
-112 VGWFTY
+112 IGWFTY

-168 NYEAE
+168 NHEAE
-173 EVLAELKDQKPKKA
+173 EVLAELAKEKPKKV
-187 KGGKGRGIWV
+187 KGGKGRGVWV
-197 LYFLFGSIPVFGFGG
+197 LYFLFGSIPVFGLGG
-212 STQNSD
+212 STQNST
-218 DPNLGKYFLLCL
+218 DPNLGKYFLICL

-236 CISLLMTTSFL
+236 CISLLMSTSFL

-254 RRNLSMPMFTA
+254 RRNLSMPLFTA
-265 GFWLLSGLFLLISCF
+265 GAWLFSGLFLLISCF

-295 IAFVLSKGQDKDQD
+295 IALVLSKGQDKDQDKDQD

-324 GNLGEKEGDKGSPKD
+324 GKPGEKEGDKGSPKD
-339 GNQKAGKSAEDKE
+339 GNQKAGKPAEDKE
-352 SKGASKDSG
+352 NKGASKESG
-361 KGGSDSGKGGS
+361 KGGGDSGEK
-372 DSGKGGSDS
+372 
-381 GGKGGGSSKEG
+381 GSSKEG

-407 IRKNDGNQKSSATPN
+407 SRKNDGNQKSSATPN
-422 QGPPSSPPPSF
+422 QEAPPLPPPSF

-499 EDVANAT
+499 EDVADAS

-514 EEFDNPFDRKDWQKS
+514 EEFDNPFDRKDWQKA

-550 IRIPKGCT
+550 INIPRGCT
-558 PSELEELI
+558 PSELEEII

-588 YSNNNNDP
+588 YSNNNDDP
-596 KGIATTQN
+596 KGVATTQK
-604 LWRHMNGESNTAV
+604 LWRHMNGESDSAL

>member
-1 MAEKKAYAYRDKP
+1 MAEKKVFAYRDKL
-14 EILDRLFG
+14 EVLDQLVG
-22 TIGLALIVFMMASLA
+22 TIGLVLIVFMMASLA

-43 FFLSSKWTVAHWLLF
+43 FSLSSKWTVAHWLLF

-98 GGAILGIV
+98 GEVEILGIV
-106 TVLMIF
+106 TGLMVFI
-112 VGWFTY
+112 GWFTY
-118 KITWDVTDLGEREED
+118 KITWDVTDLDEREED

-155 ESWGDTREESTEF
+155 ESWGDTREETTEF

-173 EVLAELKDQKPKKA
+173 EVLAELAKEKPKKV
-187 KGGKGRGIWV
+187 KGGKGRGVWV
-197 LYFLFGSIPVFGFGG
+197 LYFLFGSIPIFGLGG
-212 STQNSD
+212 STQNST
-218 DPNLGKYFLLCL
+218 DPNLGRYFLICL

-236 CISLLMTTSFL
+236 CISLLMSTSFL

-254 RRNLSMPMFTA
+254 RRNLSMPLFTA
-265 GFWLLSGLFLLISCF
+265 GFWLFSGLFLLISCF

-295 IAFVLSKGQDKDQD
+295 IALVLSKGQDKDKDQDQD
-309 ASNYAK
+309 ASKYAK
-315 SSEKSGKGE
+315 SSEKAGKGE
-324 GNLGEKEGDKGSPKD
+324 GNPGEKEGDKGSPKD
-339 GNQKAGKSAEDKE
+339 GNQKAGPAEDKE
-352 SKGASKDSG
+352 SKGASKESA
-361 KGGSDSGKGGS
+361 
-372 DSGKGGSDS
+372 KGGSDS
-381 GGKGGGSSKEG
+381 GGKGSSKEG
-392 SQKSDQAKNNESKSD
+392 PQKSDQAKNYESKSD
-407 IRKNDGNQKSSATPN
+407 TRKNDGNQKSNSPPN
-422 QGPPSSPPPSF
+422 QEPPASPPPSF
-433 NIPGLDKMMAALEV
+433 NIPGLDKIMAALEV

-481 WFRNLFDWMDRS
+481 WFRNLFDWLDRS
-493 KKKKKQ
+493 KKKKKK

-550 IRIPKGCT
+550 IRIPRGCT
-558 PSELEELI
+558 PSELEEII

-588 YSNNNNDP
+588 YSINNNDP
-596 KGIATTQN
+596 KGITTTQN

>member
-22 TIGLALIVFMMASLA
+22 TVGLALIVFLMVSLT
-37 FFILGR
+37 FFILAR
-43 FFLSSKWTVAHWLLF
+43 FSLSSQWTSLHWLLF
-58 WEVLATVLISRMFL
+58 WEVLATVLVSRMFL

-79 AGRYSF
+79 VGGYSF
-85 VFGMVIWVPFALI
+85 VLGMLIWVPFALM
-98 GGAILGIV
+98 GGVILGIV

-144 KELNPGNKKVS
+144 KELNPGNKNVS

-265 GFWLLSGLFLLISCF
+265 GFWLFSGLFLLIFCF

-315 SSEKSGKGE
+315 SSDKSGKGE
-324 GNLGEKEGDKGSPKD
+324 GNPGEKEGDKGSLKD
-339 GNQKAGKSAEDKE
+339 GNQKSNQSPQDKENKGKSKE
-352 SKGASKDSG
+352 SG
-361 KGGSDSGKGGS
+361 KGE
-372 DSGKGGSDS
+372 SDS
-381 GGKGGGSSKEG
+381 GGKGGGKSSSKEG
-392 SQKSDQAKNNESKSD
+392 TPKSDQGKNSESKSD
-407 IRKNDGNQKSSATPN
+407 ANQKSNSTPN
-422 QGPPSSPPPSF
+422 QEPPSSPPPSF

-514 EEFDNPFDRKDWQKS
+514 EEFENPFDRKDWQKS

>member
-14 EILDRLFG
+14 EVLDQLVS
-22 TIGLALIVFMMASLA
+22 TIGLVLIVFLMVSLT
-37 FFILGR
+37 FFILAR
-43 FFLSSKWTVAHWLLF
+43 FFLSSKWTSSHWLLF
-58 WEVLATVLISRMFL
+58 WEVLATVLVSRMFL

-79 AGRYSF
+79 VGGYSF
-85 VFGMVIWVPFALI
+85 VLGMVIWVPFVFM
-98 GGAILGIV
+98 GGEILGIV
-106 TVLMIF
+106 TALMIF

-173 EVLAELKDQKPKKA
+173 EVLAELAKEKPKKV
-187 KGGKGRGIWV
+187 KGGKGRGVWV
-197 LYFLFGSIPVFGFGG
+197 LYFLFGSIPVFGLGG
-212 STQNSD
+212 STQNST
-218 DPNLGKYFLLCL
+218 DPNLGKYFLVCL

-236 CISLLMTTSFL
+236 CISLLMSTSFL

-254 RRNLSMPMFTA
+254 RRNLSMPLFTA
-265 GFWLLSGLFLLISCF
+265 GAWLFSGLFLLISCF

-295 IAFVLSKGQDKDQD
+295 IALVLSKGQDKDQD

-324 GNLGEKEGDKGSPKD
+324 GKQGEKEGDKGSPKD
-339 GNQKAGKSAEDKE
+339 GNQKAGKPAEDKE
-352 SKGASKDSG
+352 NKGASKESG
-361 KGGSDSGKGGS
+361 KGGGDSGEK
-372 DSGKGGSDS
+372 
-381 GGKGGGSSKEG
+381 GSSKEG

-407 IRKNDGNQKSSATPN
+407 SRKNDGNQKSSATPN
-422 QGPPSSPPPSF
+422 QEAPPSPPPSF

-447 ILKVVFAVGT
+447 ILKVVFTVGT

-499 EDVANAT
+499 EDVADAS

-514 EEFDNPFDRKDWQKS
+514 EEFDNPFDRKDWQKA

-550 IRIPKGCT
+550 INIPRGCT
-558 PSELEELI
+558 PSELEEII
-566 SNEMPRIEPAY
+566 SNEMPRIEPTY

-588 YSNNNNDP
+588 YSNNNDDP
-596 KGIATTQN
+596 KGVATTQK
-604 LWRHMNGESNTAV
+604 LWRHMNGESDSAL

>member
-14 EILDRLFG
+14 EVLDQLVS
-22 TIGLALIVFMMASLA
+22 TIGLVLIVFLMVSLT
-37 FFILGR
+37 FFILAR
-43 FFLSSKWTVAHWLLF
+43 FSLSSKWTSSNWLLF
-58 WEVLATVLISRMFL
+58 WEVLATVLVSRMFL

-79 AGRYSF
+79 VGGYSF
-85 VFGMVIWVPFALI
+85 VLGMVIWVPFALI
-98 GGAILGIV
+98 GEVEILGIV
-106 TVLMIF
+106 TALMIF

-144 KELNPGNKKVS
+144 KELNPGNKKAS
-155 ESWGDTREESTEF
+155 DSWGDTREESTEF

-173 EVLAELKDQKPKKA
+173 EVLAELATEKPRKV
-187 KGGKGRGIWV
+187 KGGKGRGVWV
-197 LYFLFGSIPVFGFGG
+197 LYFLFGSIPVFGLGG
-212 STQNSD
+212 STQNST

-236 CISLLMTTSFL
+236 CIALLMSTSFL

-254 RRNLSMPMFTA
+254 RRNLSMPLFTA
-265 GFWLLSGLFLLISCF
+265 GFWLFSGLFLLISCF

-295 IAFVLSKGQDKDQD
+295 IALVLSKGQDKDQN
-309 ASNYAK
+309 ASKYAK

-324 GNLGEKEGDKGSPKD
+324 GNPGEKEGDKGSPKD
-339 GNQKAGKSAEDKE
+339 GNQKTSKPAEDKE
-352 SKGASKDSG
+352 NKGASKQSA
-361 KGGSDSGKGGS
+361 KGGSDSGEK
-372 DSGKGGSDS
+372 
-381 GGKGGGSSKEG
+381 GSSKEG
-392 SQKSDQAKNNESKSD
+392 AQKSAQAKNNESKSD
-407 IRKNDGNQKSSATPN
+407 TRKNAGNQKSSATPN
-422 QGPPSSPPPSF
+422 QEPPSLPPPSF
-433 NIPGLDKMMAALEV
+433 NIPGLDKIMAALEV

-457 FLFVLYVVVYKL
+457 FLFVLYVIVYKM
-469 SYSFGWADDLLD
+469 SFSFGWADDLLN

-493 KKKKKQ
+493 EKKKKQ
-499 EDVANAT
+499 ADAAGSS

-514 EEFDNPFDRKDWQKS
+514 DEFDNPFDRKDWQKS

-550 IRIPKGCT
+550 IRIPRGCT
-558 PSELEELI
+558 PSELEDII

-588 YSNNNNDP
+588 YSNNNDDP
-596 KGIATTQN
+596 KGVATTQN
-604 LWRHMNGESNTAV
+604 LWRHMNSESNAAV

>member
-22 TIGLALIVFMMASLA
+22 TIGLALIVFLMVSLT
-37 FFILGR
+37 FFILAR
-43 FFLSSKWTVAHWLLF
+43 FSLSSQWTSSHWLLF
-58 WEVLATVLISRMFL
+58 WEVLATVLVSRMFL

-79 AGRYSF
+79 VGGYSF
-85 VFGMVIWVPFALI
+85 VLGMLIWVPFALM

-265 GFWLLSGLFLLISCF
+265 GFWLFSGLFLLISCF

-295 IAFVLSKGQDKDQD
+295 IAFVLSKGQHKDQD

-315 SSEKSGKGE
+315 SSDKSGKGE
-324 GNLGEKEGDKGSPKD
+324 GNPGEKEGDKGSPKD
-339 GNQKAGKSAEDKE
+339 GNQKSNQSPQDKENKGKSKE
-352 SKGASKDSG
+352 SG
-361 KGGSDSGKGGS
+361 KGE
-372 DSGKGGSDS
+372 SDS
-381 GGKGGGSSKEG
+381 GGKGGGKSSSKEG
-392 SQKSDQAKNNESKSD
+392 TPKSDQGKNSESKSD
-407 IRKNDGNQKSSATPN
+407 ANQKSNSTPN
-422 QGPPSSPPPSF
+422 QEPPSSPPPSF

-514 EEFDNPFDRKDWQKS
+514 EEFENPFDRKDWQKS

-542 LAWCKSQN
+542 LAWCKAQN
-550 IRIPKGCT
+550 ISIPNGCT
-558 PSELEELI
+558 PSDLEDII
-566 SNEMPRIEPAY
+566 SNQLPRIEPAY
-577 YAFQQVLLNVQ
+577 FAFKQVLLNVQ
-588 YSNNNNDP
+588 YSNNSNDP
-596 KGIATTQN
+596 KGVATTQN
-604 LWRHMNGESNTAV
+604 LWRHMDG
-617 VKD
+617 

>member
-14 EILDRLFG
+14 EVLDQLVS
-22 TIGLALIVFMMASLA
+22 TIGLVLIVFLMVSLT
-37 FFILGR
+37 FFILAR
-43 FFLSSKWTVAHWLLF
+43 FSLSSKWTSSHWLLF
-58 WEVLATVLISRMFL
+58 WEVFATVLISRMFL

-79 AGRYSF
+79 VGGYSF
-85 VFGMVIWVPFALI
+85 VLGMVIWVPFVFM
-98 GGAILGIV
+98 GGEILGIV
-106 TVLMIF
+106 TALMIF

-173 EVLAELKDQKPKKA
+173 EVLAELAKEKPKKV
-187 KGGKGRGIWV
+187 KGGKGRGVWV
-197 LYFLFGSIPVFGFGG
+197 LYFLFGSIPVFGLGG
-212 STQNSD
+212 STQNST
-218 DPNLGKYFLLCL
+218 DPNLGKYFLVCL

-236 CISLLMTTSFL
+236 CISLLMSTSFL

-254 RRNLSMPMFTA
+254 RRNLSMPLFTA
-265 GFWLLSGLFLLISCF
+265 GAWLFSGLFLLISCF

-295 IAFVLSKGQDKDQD
+295 IALVLSKGQDKDQD

-324 GNLGEKEGDKGSPKD
+324 GKQGEKEGDKGSPKD
-339 GNQKAGKSAEDKE
+339 GNQKAGKPAEDKE
-352 SKGASKDSG
+352 NKGASKESG
-361 KGGSDSGKGGS
+361 KGGGDSGEK
-372 DSGKGGSDS
+372 
-381 GGKGGGSSKEG
+381 GSSKEG

-407 IRKNDGNQKSSATPN
+407 SRKNDGNQKSNSTPN
-422 QGPPSSPPPSF
+422 QETPPSPPPSF

-447 ILKVVFAVGT
+447 ILKVVFTVGT

-499 EDVANAT
+499 EDVADAS

-514 EEFDNPFDRKDWQKS
+514 EEFDNPFDRKDWQKA

-550 IRIPKGCT
+550 INIPRGCT
-558 PSELEELI
+558 PSELEEII
-566 SNEMPRIEPAY
+566 SNEMPRIEPTY

-588 YSNNNNDP
+588 YSNNNDDP
-596 KGIATTQN
+596 KGVATTQK
-604 LWRHMNGESNTAV
+604 LWRHMNGESDSAL

>member
-14 EILDRLFG
+14 EVLDQLVG
-22 TIGLALIVFMMASLA
+22 TIGLVLIVFLMVSLT
-37 FFILGR
+37 FFILAR
-43 FFLSSKWTVAHWLLF
+43 FSLSSKWTSSHWLLF
-58 WEVLATVLISRMFL
+58 WEVLATVLVSRMFL

-79 AGRYSF
+79 VGGYSF
-85 VFGMVIWVPFALI
+85 VLGMVIWVPFVFM
-98 GGAILGIV
+98 GGEILGIV
-106 TVLMIF
+106 TALMIF

-173 EVLAELKDQKPKKA
+173 EVLAELAKEKPKKV
-187 KGGKGRGIWV
+187 KGGKGRGVWV
-197 LYFLFGSIPVFGFGG
+197 LYFLFGSIPVFGLGG
-212 STQNSD
+212 STQNST
-218 DPNLGKYFLLCL
+218 DPNLGKYFLVCL

-236 CISLLMTTSFL
+236 CISLLMSTSFL

-254 RRNLSMPMFTA
+254 RRNLSMPLFTA
-265 GFWLLSGLFLLISCF
+265 GAWLFSGLFLLISCF

-295 IAFVLSKGQDKDQD
+295 IALVLSKGQDKDQD

-324 GNLGEKEGDKGSPKD
+324 GKQGEKEGDKGSPKD
-339 GNQKAGKSAEDKE
+339 GNQKAGKPAEDKE
-352 SKGASKDSG
+352 NKGASKESG
-361 KGGSDSGKGGS
+361 KGGGDSGEK
-372 DSGKGGSDS
+372 
-381 GGKGGGSSKEG
+381 GSSKEG

-407 IRKNDGNQKSSATPN
+407 SRKNDGNQKSNSTPN
-422 QGPPSSPPPSF
+422 QETPPSPPPSF

-447 ILKVVFAVGT
+447 ILKVVFTVGT

-499 EDVANAT
+499 EDVADAS

-514 EEFDNPFDRKDWQKS
+514 EEFDNPFDRKDWQKA

-550 IRIPKGCT
+550 INIPRGCT
-558 PSELEELI
+558 PSELEEII
-566 SNEMPRIEPAY
+566 SNEMPRIEPTY

-588 YSNNNNDP
+588 YSNNNDDP
-596 KGIATTQN
+596 KGVATTQK
-604 LWRHMNGESNTAV
+604 LWRHMNGESDSAL

>member
-14 EILDRLFG
+14 EVLDQLVS
-22 TIGLALIVFMMASLA
+22 TIGLVLIVFLMVSLT
-37 FFILGR
+37 FFILAR
-43 FFLSSKWTVAHWLLF
+43 FFLSSKWTSSHWLLF
-58 WEVLATVLISRMFL
+58 WEVLATVLVSRMFL

-79 AGRYSF
+79 VGGYSF
-85 VFGMVIWVPFALI
+85 VLGMVIWVPFVFM
-98 GGAILGIV
+98 GGEILGIV
-106 TVLMIF
+106 TALMIF

-173 EVLAELKDQKPKKA
+173 EVLAELAKEKPKKV
-187 KGGKGRGIWV
+187 KGGKGRGVWV
-197 LYFLFGSIPVFGFGG
+197 LYFLFGSIPVFGLGG
-212 STQNSD
+212 STQNST
-218 DPNLGKYFLLCL
+218 DPNLGKYFLICL

-236 CISLLMTTSFL
+236 CISLLMSTSFL

-254 RRNLSMPMFTA
+254 RRNLSMPLFTA
-265 GFWLLSGLFLLISCF
+265 GAWLFSGLFLLISCF

-295 IAFVLSKGQDKDQD
+295 IALVLSKGQDKDQDKDQD

-315 SSEKSGKGE
+315 SSEKSGKAE
-324 GNLGEKEGDKGSPKD
+324 GKPGEKEGDKGSPKD
-339 GNQKAGKSAEDKE
+339 GNQKAGKPAEDKE
-352 SKGASKDSG
+352 NKGASKESG
-361 KGGSDSGKGGS
+361 KGGGDSGEK
-372 DSGKGGSDS
+372 
-381 GGKGGGSSKEG
+381 GSSKEG

-407 IRKNDGNQKSSATPN
+407 SRKNDGNQKSSATPN
-422 QGPPSSPPPSF
+422 QEAPPSPPPSF

-499 EDVANAT
+499 EDVADAS

-514 EEFDNPFDRKDWQKS
+514 EEFDNPFDRKDWQKA

-550 IRIPKGCT
+550 INIPRGCT
-558 PSELEELI
+558 PSELEEII

-588 YSNNNNDP
+588 YSNNNDDP
-596 KGIATTQN
+596 KGVATTQK
-604 LWRHMNGESNTAV
+604 LWHHMNGESDSAL